1 MLKCKNCSYSC
12 CGEPDSL
19 SDWCDECRNDPDTGW
34 GGFTDH
40 SVGEHFMNEQEQG
53 IYYDNY
59 DVNKEL
65 EYIQNVNR
73 NM

>member
-1 MLKCKNCSYSC
+1 MRKCKNCEYST

-40 SVGEHFMNEQEQG
+40 SVGEHFMTETERQEYYEKHVHNESPK
-53 IYYDNY
+53 ITTIKINY
-59 DVNKEL
+59 
-65 EYIQNVNR
+65 
-73 NM
+73 